1 MTIAGEMP
9 IGGGED
15 EVDHLPSPERIG
27 HSLRPPASEL
37 TMPS

>member
-9 IGGGED
+9 IGGED
-15 EVDHLPSPERIG
+15 EVDHQPSPERIG